1 MKRRFKNKKGALIM
15 DVTLNHGPETR
26 FARPMKV
33 ALVGE
38 CMIEMRGEP
47 GAAITQTFGG
57 DTLNT
62 AVYLARLNLRGAV
75 AVDYVT
81 AVGCDAFSVAMRR
94 SWLDEGIGDAHV
106 RVIEDALPGL
116 YFIQTDPH
124 GERRFLYWRGEAAAR
139 RMFEGPK
146 AEVMLEA
153 LADYDYVYLSGIS
166 LAILT
171 REGRQRLIQALHL
184 ARRAGTR
191 IVFDNNYRPHL
202 WPDPETARQAYRDLL
217 QMTDLALVT
226 WEDDAALFGYRDTEA
241 LFSAYAQAGVREVA
255 LKRGAASCLIQCPTG
270 RFEIPAQTVVH
281 VIDTTAAGD
290 SFNAAYLACRLR
302 GGDPEQAARWGHRL
316 AAQVVQ
322 YRGALIPQA
331 AMPNMGTSSLP
342 SVAQV

>member
-1 MKRRFKNKKGALIM
+1 M
-15 DVTLNHGPETR
+15 DLTHNHGSETR
-26 FARPMKV
+26 FTRPLKV
-33 ALVGE
+33 VLVGE

-62 AVYLARLNLRGAV
+62 AVYLARLNPRGAV
-75 AVDYVT
+75 AVDYMT
-81 AVGCDAFSVAMRR
+81 AVGNDAFSVAMGR
-94 SWLDEGIGDAHV
+94 SWLAEGIGDAHV

-124 GERRFLYWRGEAAAR
+124 GERRFHYWRGEAAAR
-139 RMFEGPK
+139 RMFEGPE
-146 AEVMLEA
+146 ADTMLEA
-153 LADYDYVYLSGIS
+153 LADYDYAYLSGIS

-171 REGRQRLIQALHL
+171 PAGRQRLIDAVHL

-217 QMTDLALVT
+217 HLTDLALVT
-226 WEDDAALFGYRDTEA
+226 WEDDAALFGYRDPEA
-241 LFSAYAQAGVREVA
+241 LFSAYAEVGVREVA
-255 LKRGAASCLIQCPTG
+255 LKRGAASCLVQCPPG
-270 RFEIPAQTVVH
+270 RFDVPAQTVSH
-281 VIDTTAAGD
+281 VVDTTAAGD
-290 SFNAAYLACRLR
+290 SFSAAYLACRLR

-322 YRGALIPQA
+322 YRGALIPHA
-331 AMPNMGTSSLP
+331 AMPNMGASSLP

>member
-1 MKRRFKNKKGALIM
+1 M
-15 DVTLNHGPETR
+15 DVTLDHGPQTR
-26 FARPMKV
+26 SARPLKV

-62 AVYLARLNLRGAV
+62 AVYLARSSGRDAV

-81 AVGCDAFSVAMRR
+81 AVGGDGFSVAMRR
-94 SWLDEGIGDAHV
+94 SWRNEGVTDIHV

-139 RMFEGPK
+139 RMFDGPE
-146 AEVMLEA
+146 ADAMLAA
-153 LADYDYVYLSGIS
+153 LAEYDYIYLSGIS
-166 LAILT
+166 LAILSG
-171 REGRQRLIQALHL
+171 EGRERLMQALHL
-184 ARRAGTR
+184 ARQGGTR

-202 WPDPETARQAYRDLL
+202 WPDPDAARQAYRELL
-217 QMTDLALVT
+217 RLTDLALVT
-226 WEDDAALFGYRDTEA
+226 WEDDAILFGYRDTDA
-241 LFSAYAQAGVREVA
+241 LFSAYAQKGIGEVA
-255 LKRGAASCLIQCPTG
+255 LKRGADSCLIQCPAG
-270 RFEIPAQTVVH
+270 RFDVPAQHVAH

-290 SFNAAYLACRLR
+290 SFSAAYLACRLQ
-302 GGDPEQAARWGHRL
+302 GGDPEQAARWGHCL

-322 YRGALIPQA
+322 YRGALIPLA
-331 AMPNMGTSSLP
+331 AMPNMGTLSFP

>member
-1 MKRRFKNKKGALIM
+1 MMNQTR
-15 DVTLNHGPETR
+15 THGSHTR
-26 FARPMKV
+26 PLKV

-47 GAAITQTFGG
+47 GAVITQTFGG

-62 AVYLARLNLRGAV
+62 AVYLARLTPRAAV
-75 AVDYVT
+75 TVDYVT
-81 AVGCDAFSVAMRR
+81 AVGSDAFSVAMRR
-94 SWLDEGIGDAHV
+94 SWLNEGVADAYV
-106 RVIEDALPGL
+106 RVFEDALPGL
-116 YFIQTDPH
+116 YFIQTDLH

-139 RMFEGPK
+139 RMFDGPE
-146 AEVMLEA
+146 ADATLNA
-153 LADYDYVYLSGIS
+153 LADFDYVYLSGIS

-171 REGRQRLIQALHL
+171 LDGRERLMHALQR

-217 QMTDLALVT
+217 HLTDLALVT
-226 WEDDAALFGYRDTEA
+226 WEDDVSLFGYPDADA
-241 LFSAYAQAGVREVA
+241 LFSAYAQAGIGEVV
-255 LKRGAASCLIQCPTG
+255 LKRGAASCLIQCPSG
-270 RFEIPAQTVVH
+270 RFEVPAQNVAH

-290 SFNAAYLACRLR
+290 SFSAAYLACRLQ
-302 GGDPEQAARWGHRL
+302 GAEPTQAARWGHRL

-322 YRGALIPQA
+322 FRGALIPPA